1 MIFSIIFEIKGSGDM
16 GRQFFGSVFEPFL
29 NNGFNSAILQSFGN
43 VEYFIDRLK
52 IWERGLAK
60 IVAPSFENLSDR
72 LSKPA
77 ALFSS
82 IF

>member
-1 MIFSIIFEIKGSGDM
+1 MKDARYHSH
-16 GRQFFGSVFEPFL
+16 
-29 NNGFNSAILQSFGN
+29 ILQSFGN
-43 VEYFIDRLK
+43 VEYFIDRLQ

-60 IVAPSFENLSDR
+60 IVAPSFKNLPDR

-82 IF
+82 MFLRIFTTLSSETKVNLNLVFGSFNVLL